1 MAACVGQGGI
11 LASLVR
17 ASCRRA
23 CRKSPYISSTATP
36 TSRSASSSPR
46 GPRKSTVGAMLRDCG
61 AALIDADQ
69 IARSVSAVGGAAI
82 PIIRAQFGDAFIDA
96 DGAMDRAKMREL
108 VFKDAT
114 KKHLLE
120 TIVHPLVSQNTW
132 DAADAAR
139 QSGSP
144 VVVFDVP
151 LLVESRLWPTQLD
164 AVIVVDCR
172 PETQISRVQ
181 QRSGLAPEVIK
192 SIIASQASRSARRAV
207 AA

>member
-1 MAACVGQGGI
+1 MTSSATPFKRVGLTGGI
-11 LASLVR
+11 GS
-17 ASCRRA
+17 
-23 CRKSPYISSTATP
+23 
-36 TSRSASSSPR
+36 
-46 GPRKSTVGAMLRDCG
+46 GKSTVGAMLRDCG
-61 AALIDADQ
+61 AALIDADL
-69 IARSVSAVGGAAI
+69 IARSVTAVGGVVI
-82 PIIRAQFGDAFIDA
+82 LFIRAQFGDAFIDA

-132 DAADAAR
+132 AAADAAR

-151 LLVESRLWPTQLD
+151 LLVESRRWPTQLD

-181 QRSGLAPEVIK
+181 QRSGLAPEVIE

-207 AA
+207 ADWVIYNEGLTLLDLQTKAREIAIQFGL